1 MQESS
6 LHAALKKHYARSGG
20 LQEAP
25 VDGYLVDVVR
35 QGLLIEIQTG
45 NFTAIRDKLN
55 VLLDNHHLLLVYPV
69 AQEKWIVRLPAEGDT
84 PISRRRS
91 PKRGQVTEIFRELVR
106 IPSLM
111 THPNL
116 SLEVLLVR
124 EEEIRR
130 DDGRGSW
137 RRKGWSIVDHRLLEV
152 VHSHLFQTPQ
162 DLLTLIPDSLQEPF
176 TSKDLAAA
184 MGVRRYIAQKAAYCL
199 RNMQVIAIAGKR
211 GRAYLYTY
219 T

>member
-6 LHAALKKHYARSGG
+6 LHAALKNHYARSGG
-20 LQEAP
+20 LQEVP

-45 NFTAIRDKLN
+45 NFTAIKDKLQ
-55 VLLDNHHLLLVYPV
+55 VLLENHHLLLVYPV

-84 PISRRRS
+84 PIGRRRS
-91 PKRGQVTEIFRELVR
+91 PKRGQVSEIFRELVR

-130 DDGRGSW
+130 DDGQGSW
-137 RRKGWSIVDHRLLEV
+137 RRRGWSIIDHRLLDV
-152 VHSHLFQTPQ
+152 LHSHLFQTPQ
-162 DLLTLIPDSLQEPF
+162 DLLALIPDTLKEPF

-199 RNMQVIAIAGKR
+199 RNMQVITIAGKR

>member
-6 LHAALKKHYARSGG
+6 LHAALKTHYARSGG
-20 LQEAP
+20 LQEVP

-45 NFTAIRDKLN
+45 NFTAIKDKLKA
-55 VLLDNHHLLLVYPV
+55 LLDNHHLLLVYPV
-69 AQEKWIVRLPAEGDT
+69 AQEKWIVRLPSEGNA
-84 PISRRRS
+84 PIGRRRS
-91 PKRGQVTEIFRELVR
+91 PKRGRVAEIFRELVR

-130 DDGRGSW
+130 NDGQGSW
-137 RRKGWSIVDHRLLEV
+137 RRKGWSIIDHRLLEI

-162 DLLTLIPDSLQEPF
+162 DLLTLIPESLPEPF

-184 MGVRRYIAQKAAYCL
+184 MGVPRYLAQKAAYCL
-199 RNMQVIAIAGKR
+199 RNMQVITITGRR
-211 GRAYLYTY
+211 GRSYLYTY

>member
-6 LHAALKKHYARSGG
+6 LHAALKKHYARRGG
-20 LQEAP
+20 LQEVP

-35 QGLLIEIQTG
+35 QELLIEIQTG

-55 VLLDNHHLLLVYPV
+55 ALLDNHHLLLVYPV

-91 PKRGQVTEIFRELVR
+91 PKRGQVSEIFRELVR

-130 DDGRGSW
+130 NDGQGSW

-152 VHSHLFQTPQ
+152 VHSYLFQTPQ
-162 DLLTLIPDSLQEPF
+162 DLLTLIPETLPQPF

>member
-1 MQESS
+1 
-6 LHAALKKHYARSGG
+6 
-20 LQEAP
+20 
-25 VDGYLVDVVR
+25 
-35 QGLLIEIQTG
+35 
-45 NFTAIRDKLN
+45 
-55 VLLDNHHLLLVYPV
+55 
-69 AQEKWIVRLPAEGDT
+69 
-84 PISRRRS
+84 
-91 PKRGQVTEIFRELVR
+91 LVR

-130 DDGRGSW
+130 DDGQGSW

-162 DLLTLIPDSLQEPF
+162 DLLTLIPDSLPEPF
-176 TSKDLAAA
+176 TSKDLAVA
-184 MGVRRYIAQKAAYCL
+184 MGVPRYIAQKAAYCL
-199 RNMQVIAIAGKR
+199 RNMQVITITGRR
-211 GRAYLYTY
+211 GRSYLYTY

>member
-6 LHAALKKHYARSGG
+6 LHAALKNHYARSGG
-20 LQEAP
+20 LQEVP

-45 NFTAIRDKLN
+45 NFTAIKDKLQ
-55 VLLDNHHLLLVYPV
+55 VLLENHHLLLVYPV

-84 PISRRRS
+84 PIGRRRS
-91 PKRGQVTEIFRELVR
+91 PKRGQVSEIFRELVR

-116 SLEVLLVR
+116 SLEVLLIR

-130 DDGRGSW
+130 DDGQGSW
-137 RRKGWSIVDHRLLEV
+137 RRRGWSIIDHRLLDV
-152 VHSHLFQTPQ
+152 LHSHLFQTPQ
-162 DLLTLIPDSLQEPF
+162 DLLALIPDTLKEPF

-199 RNMQVIAIAGKR
+199 RNMQVITIAGKR